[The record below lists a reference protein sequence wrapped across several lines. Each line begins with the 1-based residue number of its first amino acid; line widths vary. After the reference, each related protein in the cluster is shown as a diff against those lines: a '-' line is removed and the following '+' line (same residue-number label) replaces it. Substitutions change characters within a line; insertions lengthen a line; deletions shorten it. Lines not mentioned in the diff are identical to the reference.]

1 MADVRHI
8 PEAEF
13 AENFS
18 RLLSDMARAVAFSG
32 LTISE
37 IATAARVNWKTVYAV
52 SQGVPVR
59 MDSAARIL
67 YFLEDHQKQIE
78 KSDSKHK
85 THEKETARH

>member
-1 MADVRHI
+1 METRRI
-8 PEAEF
+8 PESEF
-13 AENFS
+13 AENFARILTS
-18 RLLSDMARAVAFSG
+18 MARAVAFSG

-37 IATAARVNWKTVYAV
+37 IAAAARVNWKTVYAV

-78 KSDSKHK
+78 KSGCKSVKL
-85 THEKETARH
+85 

>member
-1 MADVRHI
+1 MTRYI

-18 RLLSDMARAVAFSG
+18 RILTSMARAVAFSG

-37 IATAARVNWKTVYAV
+37 IAAAARVNWKTVYAV
-52 SQGVPVR
+52 SQGIPVR

-67 YFLEDHQKQIE
+67 YFLEDHKKRKANTSNQAQ
-78 KSDSKHK
+78 
-85 THEKETARH
+85 

>member
-1 MADVRHI
+1 MEARYI

-13 AENFS
+13 AENFTRILTS
-18 RLLSDMARAVAFSG
+18 MARAVAFSG

-37 IATAARVNWKTVYAV
+37 IAAATRVNWKTVYAV

-67 YFLEDHQKQIE
+67 YFLEDHARNTKKQ
-78 KSDSKHK
+78 
-85 THEKETARH
+85 